1 MGKRTRYEPG
11 TFSWVDLGTTDREA
25 AKGFYGEL
33 FGWEGEDN
41 PMPDGSGSV
50 YSMMTIGGEAVAAIF
65 DQQQE
70 QRDAGIPPA
79 WFSYVTVASADDSAA
94 RAKEAGGSV
103 HAGPFDVGEAGRM
116 AVVADPT
123 GAMFGV
129 WQAGDSIGAT
139 LVNDPGSLT
148 SNELSTT
155 DVARASEFYESLFG
169 WKVEPID
176 TGDFPPYWSIGHEGA
191 AGGRNGGIRELAPEQ
206 VEAGVPPHWMPYF
219 TVSSIDDAA
228 ATVASGGGEPV
239 FGPLDLPTGARIA
252 VSRDP
257 QGAFLGLFQGEVDD

>member
-1 MGKRTRYEPG
+1 MSKRESYEPG

-25 AKGFYGEL
+25 AKGFYGQL

-50 YSMMTIGGEAVAAIF
+50 YSMMTVGGETVAAIF

-70 QRDAGIPPA
+70 QRDVGIPPA
-79 WFSYVTVASADDSAA
+79 WFSYVTVAGADDAAA
-94 RAKEAGGSV
+94 RAKEAGGAV

-129 WQAGDSIGAT
+129 WEAGDSIGAT

-148 SNELSTT
+148 WNELSTT
-155 DVARASEFYESLFG
+155 DVARAGEFYESLFG
-169 WKVEPID
+169 WRVEPID
-176 TGDFPPYWSIGHEGA
+176 TGDFPPYWSIRHDGGS
-191 AGGRNGGIRELAPEQ
+191 GGRNGGIRELPKEHQ
-206 VEAGVPPHWMPYF
+206 DEGVPSHWMPYF
-219 TVSSIDDAA
+219 TVSSVADALATA
-228 ATVASGGGEPV
+228 AGAGGANL
-239 FGPLDLPTGARIA
+239 FGPLDLPQGRFA
-252 VSRDP
+252 VIRDP
-257 QGAFLGLFQGEVDD
+257 QGAILGIFEGEVDD